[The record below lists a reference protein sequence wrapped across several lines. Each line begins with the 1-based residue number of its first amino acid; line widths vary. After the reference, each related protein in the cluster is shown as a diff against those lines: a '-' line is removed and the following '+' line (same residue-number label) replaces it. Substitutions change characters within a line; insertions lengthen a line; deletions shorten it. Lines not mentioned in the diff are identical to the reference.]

1 MMKSPESKIKFSS
14 SSTSSSLVI
23 GYYQKFISPTYGQR
37 CLMFP
42 SCSQY
47 TAESIKKY
55 GAFKGILKGT
65 DRIMRCGLDLHYYPS
80 MYIDMR
86 KYYID
91 LPEEGI
97 GNKNK

>member
-1 MMKSPESKIKFSS
+1 MKSPESKIKFSS

-97 GNKNK
+97 GDKDK